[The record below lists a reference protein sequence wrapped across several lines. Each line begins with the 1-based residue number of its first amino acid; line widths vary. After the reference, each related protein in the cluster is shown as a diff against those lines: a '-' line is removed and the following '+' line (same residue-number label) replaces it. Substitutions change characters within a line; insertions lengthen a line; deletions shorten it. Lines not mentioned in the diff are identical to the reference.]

1 MERETR
7 FELATLCLGS
17 TYGAGFAATAISLI
31 YSIPMS
37 SRAGII
43 ADIAAKALL
52 VGLLV
57 YGALNP
63 DLAQFAGKAMT
74 ARAIAYPLAAMVVP
88 IGWWLFARE
97 RRFPFTAD
105 VLITAPFLID
115 TLGNALNLYDSIGWW
130 DDVNHFMNWM
140 LLTAGFVLL
149 VRWSD
154 LTVLVAGLLG
164 IGFGATTAILWEL
177 MEYFTFI
184 RNSPELATAYTDTL
198 GDLGL
203 GLAGS
208 VTASTLIILADRL
221 QRGTGD

>member
-1 MERETR
+1 M
-7 FELATLCLGS
+7 
-17 TYGAGFAATAISLI
+17 GFAATAISLI
-31 YSIPMS
+31 YSIQMS
-37 SRAGII
+37 RRLELI

-52 VGLLV
+52 VGLLIF
-57 YGALNP
+57 GAVNP
-63 DLAQFAGKAMT
+63 TDLAQFVGKAMT
-74 ARAIAYPLAAMVVP
+74 GRAIAYPLATMLVP

-97 RRFPFTAD
+97 RPFPFAAD
-105 VLITAPFLID
+105 LLITAPFLID
-115 TLGNALNLYDSIGWW
+115 TVGNTLNLYDSVDWW
-130 DDVNHFMNWM
+130 DDANHFMNWA

-154 LTVLVAGLLG
+154 LSVLVAGLLG

-208 VTASTLIILADRL
+208 VTASTLIILADRW
-221 QRGTGD
+221 QRRTGDLVTTTMT